1 MSRFYRLYIQHI
13 FHEKIIAGSG
23 LKICVYIKL
32 AYLGLEES
40 FREEL
45 LNEYG
50 LECIKARNTM
60 SHQRLFV
67 VSNKRTFGI
76 TESEILSSMYRGLKK
91 MIDLEN
97 RFASMSYE
105 EEEKEMLPI

>member
-1 MSRFYRLYIQHI
+1 
-13 FHEKIIAGSG
+13 
-23 LKICVYIKL
+23 
-32 AYLGLEES
+32 
-40 FREEL
+40 
-45 LNEYG
+45 
-50 LECIKARNTM
+50 M